1 MTLRYM
7 KTVNLKVKFEYLSC
21 MSVNQ
26 PVFII
31 KVRLNE
37 MLFPLKGRE
46 TKEKSSRVFALQWNV
61 DYKDEGTETTP
72 QNSIS
77 EKSKLS

>member
-1 MTLRYM
+1 MRIDTKDSASYGPNYSRMINDTASYEDCEFEG
-7 KTVNLKVKFEYLSC
+7 KVRIIV

-37 MLFPLKGRE
+37 MLFPLKERE
-46 TKEKSSRVFALQWNV
+46 TKEKSSRVFALQ
-61 DYKDEGTETTP
+61 
-72 QNSIS
+72 
-77 EKSKLS
+77 

>member
-1 MTLRYM
+1 MRIDTKDSASYGPNYSRMINDTASYEDCEFEG
-7 KTVNLKVKFEYLSC
+7 KVRIIV

-26 PVFII
+26 SVFII

-46 TKEKSSRVFALQWNV
+46 TKEKSSRLFALQ
-61 DYKDEGTETTP
+61 
-72 QNSIS
+72 
-77 EKSKLS
+77 

>member
-1 MTLRYM
+1 MRIDTKDSASYGPNYSRMINDTASYEDCEFEG
-7 KTVNLKVKFEYLSC
+7 KVRILV

-26 PVFII
+26 PVFIV

-61 DYKDEGTETTP
+61 D
-72 QNSIS
+72 
-77 EKSKLS
+77 

>member
-1 MTLRYM
+1 MRIGTKDSASYGPNYSRMINDTASYEDCEFEG
-7 KTVNLKVKFEYLSC
+7 KVRILV

-46 TKEKSSRVFALQWNV
+46 TKEKSSRVFALQ
-61 DYKDEGTETTP
+61 
-72 QNSIS
+72 
-77 EKSKLS
+77 

>member
-1 MTLRYM
+1 MRIGTKDSASYGPNYSRMINDTASYEDCEFEG
-7 KTVNLKVKFEYLSC
+7 KVRILV

-61 DYKDEGTETTP
+61 D
-72 QNSIS
+72 
-77 EKSKLS
+77 

>member
-1 MTLRYM
+1 MRIDSKDSASYGPNYSRMINDTASYEDCEFEG
-7 KTVNLKVKFEYLSC
+7 KVRILV

-26 PVFII
+26 PVFFI

-46 TKEKSSRVFALQWNV
+46 TKEKSSRVFALQ
-61 DYKDEGTETTP
+61 
-72 QNSIS
+72 
-77 EKSKLS
+77 